1 MYDTTLSDSFKK
13 VKKWATELKAFN
25 PNTVI
30 VIAGNKADLRKYD
43 ISTEIALKYTEE
55 INAKHFYTSAKSGEG
70 LNELFNSIT
79 TDLAK
84 TLKNKIKKKKSSI
97 KIDNEPSSNSNTKK
111 GCC

>member
-1 MYDTTLSDSFKK
+1 VYDTTSADSFKK

-30 VIAGNKADLRKYD
+30 VLAGNKADLRRFD
-43 ISTEIALKYTEE
+43 INRETVMQYADE

-70 LNELFNSIT
+70 LNELFLSIT

-84 TLKNKIKKKKSSI
+84 SSKSKSGNKKLSL
-97 KIDNEPSSNSNTKK
+97 KIDNDSSKSQKK
-111 GCC
+111 SCC

>member
-1 MYDTTLSDSFKK
+1 VYDTTLSDSFKK

-30 VIAGNKADLRKYD
+30 AIAGNKADMRKFD
-43 ISTEIALKYTEE
+43 IDRETVSQYAEE

-70 LNELFNSIT
+70 LNEMFNSIT

-84 TLKNKIKKKKSSI
+84 NLKSKSGSKKLSVKIENDTNKAQ
-97 KIDNEPSSNSNTKK
+97 KK